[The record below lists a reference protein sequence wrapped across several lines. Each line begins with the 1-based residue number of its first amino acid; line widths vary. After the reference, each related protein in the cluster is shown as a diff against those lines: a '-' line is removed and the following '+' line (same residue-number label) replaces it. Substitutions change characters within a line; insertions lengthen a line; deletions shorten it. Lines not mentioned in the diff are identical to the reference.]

1 MRAAPAAIAAV
12 LLAVVAAC
20 ASEPDSVLQTDLPQ
34 VPGLT
39 PRDSSGI
46 RQQGDRVVAGQF
58 AYKGPVMDLRQLAD
72 QTMSRFQL
80 AGWELASTTINTNT
94 AVLVYRKDTRT
105 ARVEIIRNGVQ
116 PKMSTAVLQVQ
127 STEAKPAPVS
137 APTPAPATA
146 PAAPASETKD
156 AAPAAPLTAPATP
169 AAPPVSG

>member
-46 RQQGDRVVAGQF
+46 RQQGDRVMAGQF
-58 AYKGPVMDLRQLAD
+58 AYKGPVIDLRQLAD

-105 ARVEIIRNGVQ
+105 ARVEFIRNGVQ

-137 APTPAPATA
+137 APTPETA
-146 PAAPASETKD
+146 PAAPA
-156 AAPAAPLTAPATP
+156 P

>member
-1 MRAAPAAIAAV
+1 MRAAPAAIAAL
-12 LLAVVAAC
+12 LLALVAAC
-20 ASEPDSVLQTDLPQ
+20 ASEPDTVLQTDLPQ

-46 RQQGDRVVAGQF
+46 RQQGDRVIAGQF
-58 AYKGPVMDLRQLAD
+58 AYKGPVVDRRQLAD

-80 AGWELASTTINTNT
+80 AGWELASTTINTST

-137 APTPAPATA
+137 APPSAPASEPKDAATAAPVTA
-146 PAAPASETKD
+146 PAAP
-156 AAPAAPLTAPATP
+156 TP